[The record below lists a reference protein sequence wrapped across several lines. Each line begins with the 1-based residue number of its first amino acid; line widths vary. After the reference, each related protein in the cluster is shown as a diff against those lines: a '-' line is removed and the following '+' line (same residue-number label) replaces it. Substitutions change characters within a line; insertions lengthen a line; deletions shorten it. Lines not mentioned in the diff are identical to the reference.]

1 MSRKPPA
8 ETAAAEPVAPTPIV
22 VNPKSSGEQAASAMR
37 SAIIL
42 LGGLTTLLGLLRT
55 HDIAGLVVFLQS
67 TAALPFLGAVSAIGA
82 FLYGQ
87 WRIIVRKR
95 EARTM
100 AAKVDDS
107 VAVLQTPAPKG

>member
-1 MSRKPPA
+1 MPRKPP
-8 ETAAAEPVAPTPIV
+8 EIVAAEPVAATPIV
-22 VNPKSSGEQAASAMR
+22 VNPKSGGEQAASAMR

-42 LGGLTTLLGLLRT
+42 FGGMATILGLLRT

-67 TAALPFLGAVSAIGA
+67 TAAVPVLGVLSALGA

-87 WRIIVRKR
+87 WKIIVRKR

-100 AAKVDDS
+100 AAHADDS
-107 VAVLQTPAPKG
+107 VAVVQSPAQKG